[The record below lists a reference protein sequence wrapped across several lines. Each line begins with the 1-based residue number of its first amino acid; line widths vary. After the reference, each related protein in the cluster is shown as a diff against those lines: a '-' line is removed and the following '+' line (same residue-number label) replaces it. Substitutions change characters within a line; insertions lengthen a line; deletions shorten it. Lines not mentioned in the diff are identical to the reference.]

1 LLRVG
6 AEWLAGAFSL
16 LVLVHGLSGPLIGWL
31 VERFRPRAV
40 IAIGGGVLAGALLLG
55 AQIQS
60 VWQLYAVFGVLVALG
75 MSAAGWV
82 PSVVL
87 IRAWFPSRV
96 GTALGAA
103 PAGIGVGI
111 FALVPL
117 TQLLTAPLTPA
128 IASDLFGGPRFPR
141 IFGLLQVT
149 NSLGGAIGAW
159 IAGVIFDLTASY
171 ARALPIAAGMALL
184 APGLLWFVA
193 PRRPSPPPLG

>member
-1 LLRVG
+1 LLLVG

-103 PAGIGVGI
+103 SAGIGVGI

-117 TQLLTAPLTPA
+117 TQLL
-128 IASDLFGGPRFPR
+128 ID
-141 IFGLLQVT
+141 GL
-149 NSLGGAIGAW
+149 GWRGALRVLAMLMAVWIIG
-159 IAGVIFDLTASY
+159 
-171 ARALPIAAGMALL
+171 
-184 APGLLWFVA
+184 
-193 PRRPSPPPLG
+193 